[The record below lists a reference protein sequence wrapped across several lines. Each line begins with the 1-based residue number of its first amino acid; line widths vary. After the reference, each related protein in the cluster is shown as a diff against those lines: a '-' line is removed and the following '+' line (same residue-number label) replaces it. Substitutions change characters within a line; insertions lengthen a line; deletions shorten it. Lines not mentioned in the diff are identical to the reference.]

1 MANNQ
6 RDASQ
11 TTGTAEPRS
20 KVTRDE
26 FARSGMRRTRAQWS
40 NMEPKAVVAGSEAQ
54 IVYCIEDA
62 RSDILSLYAE
72 IDQLRWELRG
82 PKP

>member
-1 MANNQ
+1 M
-6 RDASQ
+6 
-11 TTGTAEPRS
+11 
-20 KVTRDE
+20 TRDE
-26 FARSGMRRTRAQWS
+26 WIRSGLRRTRAQWS
-40 NMEPKAVVAGSEAQ
+40 NMKPKAVVAGSEAQ
-54 IVYCIEDA
+54 ILYCIEDA